1 MTDLA
6 ERLDPDFEP
15 ETNQSGNR
23 PFAEVVNARLD
34 RRNFLRGGLGLAVSG
49 FFAGPIVACA
59 APREAHAA
67 TTGPSLGFG
76 AVPVSSAD
84 TIVVPEGY
92 EAKVIYRWGDAISGN
107 FPAFGPDNSGEDQAH
122 QAGMHH
128 DGMHFFPI
136 EGESPWEG
144 SSTDGLLV
152 MNHEY
157 IETRNLHYAITQG
170 TPISSW
176 GTPDHAGPRPADH
189 VLKELNAHGV
199 SVVRIRADGNGDWQ
213 IVPDPRNRRITGLTR
228 MEIAGP
234 ARGHAKMSTL
244 YSPEGTHTR
253 GTLSNCA
260 HGVTPWSTYFAA
272 EENWSGY
279 FVNLDGEL
287 PREHARY
294 GVRRDVSRHNWHL
307 ADDGG
312 DGYVRFDASTKAGTP
327 RDDYRNEPNMF
338 GWMAEIDPFDPQS
351 TPVKRTTL
359 GRFAHEGVVFAP
371 AEAGKPVVCYSGDDA
386 VFEYI
391 YKFVSDGLYE
401 PGVTRGDIL
410 DTGTLYVARFND
422 DGTGDW
428 LPLVYGQGGLD
439 ESNGFTDQG
448 DVLINTRTAADIV
461 GATPMDRPEWGA
473 VDPQT
478 RAVYFTLT
486 NNSRRTAEQV
496 DAANPR
502 ADNRFGSI
510 IRWNE
515 AQGDQTSTRFDWDIF
530 VLAGPEGDSRDAN
543 GNPLDGDAIFA
554 APDGLWFDAD
564 RRLWI
569 QCDISDGSL
578 NAGVYTPFGNN
589 KMLAANPDTGE
600 IRRFLTGPVGC
611 EITGVVTTPDQRT
624 MFINVQHPGANTSET
639 DFAAGNFDSHWP
651 DGNRSV
657 PRSATV
663 AIRRVDGGIIG
674 A

>member
-1 MTDLA
+1 MKDFA

-15 ETNQSGNR
+15 ETNRSGNR
-23 PFAEVVNARLD
+23 PFADVVNARLD
-34 RRNFLRGGLGLAVSG
+34 RRGFLRGGLGLAVTG
-49 FFAGPIVACA
+49 FLGGPVAACSTGQNAGAL
-59 APREAHAA
+59 
-67 TTGPSLGFG
+67 TGGPALGFT
-76 AVPVSSAD
+76 AVPVTAAD

-107 FPAFGPDNSGEDQAH
+107 FPAFAPDNSGEDQAH

-136 EGESPWEG
+136 EGEDPWQG

-157 IETRNLHYAITQG
+157 IETRFLHYGVTQG
-170 TPISSW
+170 GEISSW
-176 GTPDHAGPRPADH
+176 GTPGHAGPRDSDQ

-199 SVVRIRADGNGDWQ
+199 SVVRMRADGNGDWQ

-234 ARGHAKMSTL
+234 ARGHAKMATL
-244 YSPEGTHTR
+244 FSPEGIYTR

-260 HGVTPWSTYFAA
+260 HGVTPWNTYLAA

-279 FVNLDGEL
+279 FVNADADL
-287 PREHARY
+287 PREHTRY
-294 GVRRDVSRHNWHL
+294 GVRTDVSRHNWHL
-307 ADDGG
+307 AENGADGF
-312 DGYVRFDASTKAGTP
+312 VRFEASAKADTAAG
-327 RDDYRNEPNMF
+327 DYRNEPNMF
-338 GWMAEIDPFDPQS
+338 GWVAEIDPFDPDS

-371 AEAGKPVVCYSGDDA
+371 AEAGKPVVCYSGDDSR
-386 VFEYI
+386 FEYV
-391 YKFVSDGLYE
+391 YKFVSEGLYQ
-401 PGVTRGDIL
+401 PDVTRGEIL
-410 DTGTLYVARFND
+410 DTGTLYVARFNE

-428 LPLVYGQGGLD
+428 LPLVYGQNGLD

-448 DVLINTRTAADIV
+448 DVLINTRTAADLV

-473 VDPQT
+473 VDPET

-486 NNSRRTAEQV
+486 NNSNRTEEQR

-502 ADNRFGSI
+502 AENRYGSI
-510 IRWNE
+510 IRWTE
-515 AQGDQTSTRFDWDIF
+515 ADGDQAAERFSWDIF
-530 VLAGPEGDSRDAN
+530 VLAGPQADSRDAN
-543 GNPLDGDAIFA
+543 GNPLDEDSIFA

-589 KMLAANPDTGE
+589 QMLAANPDTGE

-624 MFINVQHPGANTSET
+624 MFVNVQHPGANTSEA
-639 DFAAGNFDSHWP
+639 DFAAGSFHSHWP
-651 DGNRSV
+651 DGGNAL
-657 PRSATV
+657 PRSATI
-663 AIRRVDGGIIG
+663 AIRRLDGGVIG

>member
-6 ERLDPDFEP
+6 TRLDPDFEP
-15 ETNQSGNR
+15 ETNVSSNR
-23 PFAEVVNARLD
+23 DFADVVAVRMS
-34 RRNFLRGGLGLAVSG
+34 RRAMLRGGLGLAVSG
-49 FFAGPIVACA
+49 FFAAPLAACSPQQRA
-59 APREAHAA
+59 EASV
-67 TTGPSLGFG
+67 TGPSLGFN
-76 AVPVSSAD
+76 AVPTSQAD
-84 TIVVPEGY
+84 MITVPEGY
-92 EAKVIYRWGDAISGN
+92 EARVIYRWGDAISGN
-107 FPAFGPDNSGEDQAH
+107 MPAFAPDNSGEDQAH

-136 EGESPWEG
+136 EGRDPYQG

-157 IETRNLHYAITQG
+157 IETRFLHYGAVEG
-170 TPISSW
+170 SAMSSW
-176 GTPDHAGPRPADH
+176 GTPDHSGPRQSDQ

-199 SVVRIRADGNGDWQ
+199 SVVRMRDDGNGNWQ
-213 IVPDPRNRRITGLTR
+213 IVPDRHNRRITGLTR

-234 ARGHAKMSTL
+234 ARGHAKMATL
-244 YSPEGTHTR
+244 YSPDGTHTR

-260 HGVTPWSTYFAA
+260 HGVTPWNTYMAA

-279 FVNLDGEL
+279 FVNSDASL
-287 PREHARY
+287 PREHTRY
-294 GVRRDVSRHNWHL
+294 GVRTDVSRHNWHL
-307 ADDGG
+307 ADGGEDGF
-312 DGYVRFDASTKAGTP
+312 VRFDASSKADNAAG
-327 RDDYRNEPNMF
+327 DYRNEPNNF
-338 GWMAEIDPFDPQS
+338 GWMVEIDPFDPES
-351 TPVKRTTL
+351 VPVKRTTL

-371 AEAGKPVVCYSGDDA
+371 AEAGKPVVCYSGDDSR
-386 VFEYI
+386 FEYI

-410 DTGTLYVARFND
+410 DSGTLYVARFHD
-422 DGTGDW
+422 DGTGEW
-428 LPLVYGQGGLD
+428 LPLVFGRNGLD
-439 ESNGFTDQG
+439 ASNGFADQG

-461 GATPMDRPEWGA
+461 GATRMDRPEWGA

-486 NNSRRTAEQV
+486 NNSNRTEEQV
-496 DAANPR
+496 DASNPR
-502 ADNRFGSI
+502 AENRFGSI

-515 AQGDQTSTRFDWDIF
+515 ADGDQASERFSWDIF
-530 VLAGPEGDSRDAN
+530 VLAGPEHDSRDAN
-543 GNPLDGDAIFA
+543 GNPLTEDSIFA
-554 APDGLWFDAD
+554 APDGLAFDAD

-589 KMLAANPDTGE
+589 QMLAANPDTGE

-611 EITGVVTTPDQRT
+611 EITGVVTTPDRRT
-624 MFINVQHPGANTSET
+624 MFINVQHPGANSSEA
-639 DFAAGNFDSHWP
+639 DFAAGRFSSNWP
-651 DGNRSV
+651 DGGNTM

-663 AIRRVDGGIIG
+663 AIRRIDGGVIG

>member
-1 MTDLA
+1 MTDIA
-6 ERLDPDFEP
+6 EHLDPDFEP
-15 ETNQSGNR
+15 ETNRSENR
-23 PFAEVVNARLD
+23 LFADVVAARLD
-34 RRNFLRGGLGLAVSG
+34 RRSFLRGGLGLAVSG
-49 FFAGPIVACA
+49 FVAGPVAACA
-59 APREAHAA
+59 APPQAQA
-67 TTGPSLGFG
+67 TVSGPSLGFS

-84 TIVVPEGY
+84 TFVVPEGY
-92 EAKVIYRWGDAISGN
+92 EAKVIYSWGDPVSGHM
-107 FPAFGPDNSGEDQAH
+107 PAFAPDNSGEDQAH

-136 EGESPWEG
+136 EGNDPWAG

-152 MNHEY
+152 LNHEY
-157 IETRNLHYAITQG
+157 IEPRFLHYGVTRGQALHG
-170 TPISSW
+170 W
-176 GTPDHAGPRPADH
+176 ATPDHGGPRQSDQ

-199 SVVRIRADGNGDWQ
+199 SVVRIRDNGAGDWQ

-234 ARGHAKMSTL
+234 ARGHAKMATL

-260 HGVTPWSTYFAA
+260 HGVTPWNTYMAA

-279 FVNLDGEL
+279 FVNTDSEQ

-307 ADDGG
+307 ADGGEDGF
-312 DGYVRFDASTKAGTP
+312 VRFDASAKADSAAG
-327 RDDYRNEPNMF
+327 DYRNEPNMF
-338 GWMAEIDPFDPQS
+338 GWMTEIDPFDPDS
-351 TPVKRTTL
+351 VPVKRTTL

-371 AEAGKPVVCYSGDDA
+371 AEAGQPVVCYSGDDSR
-386 VFEYI
+386 FEYI

-401 PGVTRGDIL
+401 PGVTRGEIL
-410 DTGTLYVARFND
+410 DSGTLYAARFND
-422 DGTGDW
+422 DGSGEW
-428 LPLVYGQGGLD
+428 LPLVYGQNGLD
-439 ESNGFTDQG
+439 ESNGFADQG

-461 GATPMDRPEWGA
+461 GATRMDRPEWGT

-486 NNSRRTAEQV
+486 NNTQRTEDET
-496 DAANPR
+496 DAVNPR
-502 ADNRFGSI
+502 GPNAFGQI
-510 IRWNE
+510 VRWHE
-515 AQGDQTSTRFDWDIF
+515 DGGQAATRFNWDLF
-530 VLAGPEGDSRDAN
+530 VVAGPEDDSRDLG
-543 GNPLDGDAIFA
+543 GNPLDETNIFSS
-554 APDGLWFDAD
+554 PDGLWMDPD

-569 QCDISDGSL
+569 QTDISESVMYQG
-578 NAGVYTPFGNN
+578 NHVPFGNN
-589 KMLAANPDTGE
+589 AMLAANPETGE
-600 IRRFLTGPVGC
+600 IRRFLTGPVGQ

-624 MFINVQHPGANTSET
+624 MFINVQHPGATTGPEQ
-639 DFAAGNFDSHWP
+639 FASGNFDSHWP
-651 DGNRSV
+651 DGGRSL

-663 AIRRVDGGIIG
+663 VIRRLDGGIIG